1 MAKHITPEYYTF
13 TPSTKTIVINR
24 YLRQEQ
30 LMLITNTTRNTV
42 LFNFSDPTYT
52 LVSFISTITNNV
64 PTTTVVLKYDTTSV
78 MQSTDKIAIL
88 VEESNETFQPM
99 EILMDPVNKLRTS
112 SPQALIDTDF
122 EYSTQ
127 TTKWES
133 IALINNRP
141 FAYYNTYNPLAYTD
155 VTATNL
161 SRTVTVT
168 STANPTVGTPV
179 FIQDTTWAGADG
191 LFMIE
196 TSSGSNFTYTA
207 RIAYPGTTGSI
218 NNANTT
224 NIYQGYVFTGASIS
238 LSTVTYSGTVV
249 TVTCSVPHGLLLGNE
264 IGIIGLTA
272 STNAPNGSW
281 TVATVTSPTVFTY
294 NVISTPTG
302 TIAYGSATLYVRP
315 QGNFLHRAF
324 DGGVT
329 FSTNASSHNQQL
341 IRQTRRYFRYQSG
354 KGIQMSTG
362 TLLKPNLNLD
372 SITAVGAVITVV
384 TKVQHNINPGIT
396 ITISGL
402 DQTAYNGTYTVASV
416 IDPYKFTYISTNR
429 LDTTGST
436 PSIATPT
443 GLPYLSVSNW
453 YGANTRVG
461 MFDNQNG
468 VFFEYDGQTIYAVR
482 RSSTYQI
489 NGWASINAGSNSVT
503 GITLNGVSPIFS
515 KQLVPGDYVVIKGMS
530 YKVETIASDS
540 SMTIQPPYRG
550 SVNLSAA
557 VISKTIDYRVP
568 QSSWN
573 IDRADGT
580 GVSGFT
586 LDLSR
591 MQMFYLDYSWYGA
604 GFIRWGF
611 RGLNGDV
618 MYCHKSP
625 NNNVNYQAYMRSGN
639 LPARYESNTF
649 SKSTQLAN
657 IQANGGTTLGS
668 SDVTIYVNTLPA
680 GWPMSGAGIAVIRNA
695 TAYEYVNFAGVGTAN
710 IAGQYTVSTLT
721 GVTRAQA
728 GGTLTFTTNTATPVI
743 SGVSTAGVQI
753 GQYVFSTTN
762 AVPANTFVVS
772 FVVNTSVTLSQAPMA
787 NGSSSLIFSPMAG
800 AAQSFTYSATAPIA
814 VDLHAP
820 LFASTISHWGTSVIM
835 DGRFDDDKSY
845 VFTRGMTTTLA
856 INNGVNNAVM
866 SFRIAPSVSSGVAG
880 STLGIRELVNRMQMI
895 LRQLDVFSNGQ
906 FLMTLVLNGTV
917 SSATPNWA
925 SVGGSSLAQY
935 IFHTSATTIAGGETV
950 FGFFLNTTG
959 SGYTTTQQD
968 LTLVR
973 DMGTSILGGGV
984 AAANVGVYPDGPDVI
999 TVMAQN
1005 IGTGSGNIFARLS
1018 WTEAQA

>member
-30 LMLITNTTRNTV
+30 LLLITNTTRNTV

-52 LVSFISTITNNV
+52 LVSFVSIITNNV
-64 PTTTVVLKYDTTSV
+64 PTTSIVLKYDTTSV

-88 VEESNETFQPM
+88 IEESNETFQPM
-99 EILMDPVNKLRTS
+99 EILMDPVNKLRIS
-112 SPQALIDTDF
+112 QPQALIDTDF

-133 IALINNRP
+133 ISLINNRP
-141 FAYYNTYNPLAYTD
+141 FAYYNTYDQLAYTD
-155 VTATNL
+155 ITATNL
-161 SRTVTVT
+161 SRTVSVA
-168 STANPTVGTPV
+168 STANPGVGTPV
-179 FIQDTTWAGADG
+179 FMQDTTWAGADG
-191 LFMIE
+191 LFMVDA
-196 TSSGSNFTYTA
+196 SSGSAFTYTA

-224 NIYQGYVFTGASIS
+224 NIYRGYVFTGAAIG
-238 LSTVTYSGTVV
+238 LSTVTFSGTVI

-272 STNAPNGSW
+272 TTNAPNGSW
-281 TVATVTSPTVFTY
+281 TVATVSSPTVFTY

-302 TIAYGSATLYVRP
+302 TIGYGSATLYVRP
-315 QGNFLHRAF
+315 QGNFLHRSF

-329 FSTNASSHNQQL
+329 FSTNAISHNQQL

-362 TLLKPNLNLD
+362 TLLKPSLNLD
-372 SITAVGAVITVV
+372 AVTAVGATVTVV
-384 TKVQHNINPGIT
+384 TKVQHNVNPGIT
-396 ITISGL
+396 IAMTGC
-402 DQTAYNGTYTVASV
+402 DQAAYNGTYTVATV
-416 IDPYKFTYISTNR
+416 LDPYKFTYIATNR
-429 LDTTGST
+429 LDAAGST
-436 PSIATPT
+436 PSVAVAT
-443 GLPYLSVSNW
+443 GLPYLSITNW

-461 MFDNQNG
+461 MYDNQNG

-489 NGWASINAGSNSVT
+489 NGWISVAAGSNSVS

-515 KQLVPGDYVVIKGMS
+515 KQLVPGDFVVIKGMS
-530 YKVETIASDS
+530 YKVETITSDAAL
-540 SMTIQPPYRG
+540 TIQPAYRG
-550 SVNLSAA
+550 TVNLTAA
-557 VISKTIDYRVP
+557 VISKTIDYKVP
-568 QSSWN
+568 QSQWN

-580 GVSGFT
+580 GVSGFN
-586 LDLSR
+586 LDLSK
-591 MQMFYLDYSWYGA
+591 MQMLYLDYSWYGA

-625 NNNVNYQAYMRSGN
+625 NNNLNYQAYMRSGN
-639 LPARYESNTF
+639 LPARYETNTF

-657 IQANGGTTLGS
+657 IQANGSTTLGS
-668 SDVTIYVNTLPA
+668 SDNIIYVNTLPA
-680 GWPMSGAGIAVIRNA
+680 GWPTSGAGTAVIRNA

-721 GVTRAQA
+721 GVVRAQA
-728 GGTLTFTTNTATPVI
+728 GATLTFTTNTATPVI
-743 SGVSTAGVQI
+743 TGVSTTGVQI

-762 AVPANTFVVS
+762 AVPANTYVVS
-772 FVVNTSVTLSQAPMA
+772 FVVNTSVTLSQSPMS
-787 NGSSSLIFSPMAG
+787 NGSTSLIFSPMAG
-800 AAQSFTYSATAPIA
+800 AAQSFTYSATAPVAI
-814 VDLHAP
+814 DLHAP

-845 VFTRGMTTTLA
+845 VFTRGMTTTLSISA
-856 INNGVNNAVM
+856 GVNNAVM
-866 SFRIAPSVSSGVAG
+866 SFRIAPSVSNGVAG
-880 STLGIRELVNRMQMI
+880 SALGIREIVNRMQMV

-906 FLMTLVLNGTV
+906 FLITMILNGTV

-935 IFHTSATTIAGGETV
+935 IFHTSATTITGGEAI

-959 SGYTTTQQD
+959 SGFTTTQQE
-968 LTLVR
+968 LNLVR

-984 AAANVGVYPDGPDVI
+984 AAANVGVFPDGPDVV

-1005 IGTGSGNIFARLS
+1005 IGSTSGNIFARMS

>member
-30 LMLITNTTRNTV
+30 LLLITNTTRNTV
-42 LFNFSDPTYT
+42 IFNFSDPTYT
-52 LVSFISTITNNV
+52 LVSFTSTITSNV
-64 PTTTVVLKYDTTSV
+64 PTTTIVLKYDTTSV

-141 FAYYNTYNPLAYTD
+141 FAYYNTYNPLSYTD
-155 VTATNL
+155 VSAVNL
-161 SRTVTVT
+161 SRTITVT
-168 STANPTVGTPV
+168 STANPAVGTPV
-179 FIQDTTWAGADG
+179 FMQDTTWAGADG
-191 LFMIE
+191 LFMVDT
-196 TSSGSNFTYTA
+196 TSGANFTYTA

-218 NNANTT
+218 NNTNTT
-224 NIYQGYVFTGASIS
+224 NIYQGYVFTGATIG
-238 LSTVTYSGTVV
+238 LSTVTFSGTVI

-272 STNAPNGSW
+272 TTFPPNGSW
-281 TVATVTSPTVFTY
+281 TVATVTSPTVFTFIAI
-294 NVISTPTG
+294 NTPTG
-302 TIAYGSATLYVRP
+302 TIGFGSATLYVRP

-329 FSTNASSHNQQL
+329 FSTNAISHNQQL
-341 IRQTRRYFRYQSG
+341 VRQTRRYFRYQSG

-362 TLLKPNLNLD
+362 TLLKPSLNLD
-372 SITAVGAVITVV
+372 SISAVGSTVTVV
-384 TKVQHNINPGIT
+384 TKIQHNINPGINFV
-396 ITISGL
+396 ITGC
-402 DQTAYNGTYTVASV
+402 DQAAYNGTYVVATVL
-416 IDPYKFTYISTNR
+416 DPYKFTYISTNR
-429 LDTTGST
+429 LDAAGST
-436 PSIATPT
+436 PSVTPAT
-443 GLPYLSVSNW
+443 GLPFLSITNW

-461 MFDNQNG
+461 MYDSQNG

-482 RSSTYQI
+482 RSSTYQLG
-489 NGWASINAGSNSVT
+489 GWISVSAGSNSVS
-503 GITLNGVSPIFS
+503 GITLNGVSTSFS
-515 KQLVPGDYVVIKGMS
+515 KQLVPGDFVVIKGMS
-530 YKVETIASDS
+530 YRVETITSDS
-540 SMTIQPPYRG
+540 ALTIQPAYRG

-557 VISKTIDYRVP
+557 VMSKTIDFKVP
-568 QSSWN
+568 QSQWN
-573 IDRADGT
+573 IDRADGA
-580 GVSGFT
+580 GVSGFN
-586 LDLSR
+586 LDLSK

-625 NNNVNYQAYMRSGN
+625 NNNVNNEAYMRSGN
-639 LPARYESNTF
+639 LPARYETNTF
-649 SKSTQLAN
+649 SKTTQLAN
-657 IQANGGTTLGS
+657 IQANGSTTLSS

-680 GWPMSGAGIAVIRNA
+680 GWPTSGAGTAVIRNA
-695 TAYEYVNFAGVGTAN
+695 TAYEYINFAGVGTAN
-710 IAGQYTVSTLT
+710 IGGQYTVSTLT

-743 SGVSTAGVQI
+743 TGVSTTGVQV

-762 AVPANTFVVS
+762 AVPANTYVVS

-787 NGSSSLIFSPMAG
+787 NGSFSLIFSPMAG
-800 AAQSFTYSATAPIA
+800 TAQNFTYSATAPVA

-845 VFTRGMTTTLA
+845 VFTRGMVTTLSVA
-856 INNGVNNAVM
+856 AGVNNAVM
-866 SFRIAPSVSSGVAG
+866 SFRIAPSVSNGVAG
-880 STLGIRELVNRMQMI
+880 STLGIREIVNRMQMV

-906 FLMTLVLNGTV
+906 FLITLILNGTV
-917 SSATPNWA
+917 SSATPNFA

-935 IFHTSATTIAGGETV
+935 IFHNSATTISGGESI

-959 SGYTTTQQD
+959 SGFTTTQQD

-973 DMGTSILGGGV
+973 DLGTSILGGGV
-984 AAANVGVYPDGPDVI
+984 AAANVGVFPDGPDVV
-999 TVMAQN
+999 TVMANN
-1005 IGTGSGNIFARLS
+1005 IGTTSGNIFARLS